1 MKAMGHKMLYA
12 GEILYSKM
20 DYTQKMNFIIS
31 TASILGKK
39 CKMQNRHCN
48 DNASETEEKTK
59 TENCVYAHTFE

>member
-1 MKAMGHKMLYA
+1 MLEKYCTAKWITHK
-12 GEILYSKM
+12 
-20 DYTQKMNFIIS
+20 KMNFIIS